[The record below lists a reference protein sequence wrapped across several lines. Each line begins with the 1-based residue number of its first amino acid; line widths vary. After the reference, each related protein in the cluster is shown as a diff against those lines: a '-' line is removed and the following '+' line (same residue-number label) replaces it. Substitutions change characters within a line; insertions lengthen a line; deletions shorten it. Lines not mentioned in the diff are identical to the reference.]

1 MASHTAAGP
10 LAGRGTGPDRAPG
23 PGPAGGVPPGAAL
36 RRTAVFAALY
46 LAATLAG
53 RMTLIEGTTLSLVWP
68 AAGVSALWFLAQR
81 HARTWWPDVAAFAVC
96 TLAANVWTG
105 ASPAL
110 AVCFAVANLA
120 QVGAFL
126 LLFGRLSPESW
137 AAEGLGELV
146 RVRQL
151 WRLLQAA
158 AGATLC
164 GAAVVSAGMWL
175 IGAQVSWLGTSV
187 WIARNIVS
195 IVLIG
200 GVGLRLAALFRVHPL
215 RPGPGSAWSAAR
227 DTLRTAPRWRKAEY
241 AALVLA
247 SATAYVVAF
256 GLNHGLPLAFPLL
269 VVTVWAGLR
278 FNTTFVVLHDLLVGA
293 TAILFTLY
301 GHGPFATIGSPP
313 VRAFVAQAFV
323 AMVAVVGLALALG
336 RDERDALLRQLAAA
350 EESASAQAGLLA
362 TIVDAMHDGLV
373 VIDSAGRFL
382 MRNRAAA
389 DLLDDLGPPDAPA
402 PGTAD
407 AAAPGTAGV
416 DVGHFGLFHPDG
428 TLMDE
433 AELPYRQALAGREIR
448 AVDLLV
454 RNRVM
459 PEGRMFSVSATRLP
473 TEAGDEGEAAVVVVF
488 HDVTAERRDRD
499 ELAAF
504 AGVVAHDLRNPLSAV
519 DGWIDVLDETV
530 EAVPGGAPDMAVESI
545 ARIRHASA
553 RMRNLINDLL
563 THSVSRA
570 AALSPVPVDLGE
582 TVREVIATRGG
593 DDAAAGRERRPRPRF
608 HVGDLPRVQADPVL
622 LRQLLDN
629 LIGNATKY
637 VAPGAVPE
645 ITVTAG
651 PAEEEGWVRVEV
663 ADRGIGIPPGQH
675 EAVFENFHRA
685 HHTAGYTGSGLGL
698 AICKR
703 IVERHGGTIGA
714 RDNPG
719 GGTRFH
725 FTLPAA
731 P

>member
-1 MASHTAAGP
+1 M
-10 LAGRGTGPDRAPG
+10 
-23 PGPAGGVPPGAAL
+23 
-36 RRTAVFAALY
+36 
-46 LAATLAG
+46 
-53 RMTLIEGTTLSLVWP
+53 
-68 AAGVSALWFLAQR
+68 
-81 HARTWWPDVAAFAVC
+81 
-96 TLAANVWTG
+96 
-105 ASPAL
+105 
-110 AVCFAVANLA
+110 
-120 QVGAFL
+120 
-126 LLFGRLSPESW
+126 
-137 AAEGLGELV
+137 
-146 RVRQL
+146 
-151 WRLLQAA
+151 
-158 AGATLC
+158 
-164 GAAVVSAGMWL
+164 
-175 IGAQVSWLGTSV
+175 
-187 WIARNIVS
+187 
-195 IVLIG
+195 
-200 GVGLRLAALFRVHPL
+200 
-215 RPGPGSAWSAAR
+215 
-227 DTLRTAPRWRKAEY
+227 
-241 AALVLA
+241 LA

-256 GLNHGLPLAFPLL
+256 GLSHGLPLAFPLL

-278 FNTTFVVLHDLLVGA
+278 FSTTFVVMHDMLVGA

-336 RDERDALLRQLAAA
+336 RDERDGLLRQLAAA
-350 EESASAQAGLLA
+350 EESASEQAGLLA

-373 VIDSAGRFL
+373 VIDSGGRFL

-389 DLLDDLGPPDAPA
+389 NLLDDLGPPGVPL
-402 PGTAD
+402 
-407 AAAPGTAGV
+407 PGTAGV

-428 TLMDE
+428 TPMDE
-433 AELPYRQALAGREIR
+433 AELPYRQALTGQEIR

-454 RNRVM
+454 RNRAM
-459 PEGRMFSVSATRLP
+459 PEGRMFSVSATCLP
-473 TEAGDEGEAAVVVVF
+473 TGVGAEDEAAVVVVF

-545 ARIRHASA
+545 ARIRHACA

-563 THSVSRA
+563 THSTARA
-570 AALSPVPVDLGE
+570 VALSPVPVDLGE
-582 TVREVIATRGG
+582 TVREVIATRSG
-593 DDAAAGRERRPRPRF
+593 DDAAAGRDNRPEPRF
-608 HVGDLPRVQADPVL
+608 QVGDLPRVEADPVL

-637 VAPGAVPE
+637 VVPGAVPE
-645 ITVTAG
+645 ITVTAE
-651 PAEEEGWVRVEV
+651 PAEDGWVRVEV

-685 HHTAGYTGSGLGL
+685 HHAAGYTGSGLGL

-703 IVERHGGTIGA
+703 IVERHGGTIGV

>member
-1 MASHTAAGP
+1 
-10 LAGRGTGPDRAPG
+10 
-23 PGPAGGVPPGAAL
+23 
-36 RRTAVFAALY
+36 
-46 LAATLAG
+46 
-53 RMTLIEGTTLSLVWP
+53 MTLIGGSTLSLVWP
-68 AAGVSALWFLAQR
+68 SAGVSVLWFLAQR
-81 HARTWWPDVAAFAVC
+81 RARTRWPDLAAFTAC
-96 TLAANVWTG
+96 TLAVNVWTG
-105 ASPAL
+105 ASFGL
-110 AVCFAVANLA
+110 AVCFLAANLV
-120 QVGAFL
+120 QVGTFL
-126 LLFGRLSPESW
+126 LLFARLSPDSW
-137 AAEGLGELV
+137 TADGLGELV

-164 GAAVVSAGMWL
+164 GAAAVSAGMWL
-175 IGAQVSWLGTSV
+175 IGTHLSWLTTSV

-200 GVGLRLAALFRVHPL
+200 GVGLRLAALLRVHPL
-215 RPGPGSAWSAAR
+215 RPGPGSVWSAAR
-227 DTLRTAPRWRKAEY
+227 DTLRTTPRWRKAEY
-241 AALVLA
+241 GALVLA

-278 FNTTFVVLHDLLVGA
+278 FNTTFVVVHDLLVGA

-323 AMVAVVGLALALG
+323 AMVAVLGLALALG
-336 RDERDALLRQLAAA
+336 RDERDALLHQLADA
-350 EESASAQAGLLA
+350 EESASEQAGLLA

-373 VIDSAGRFL
+373 VIDSEDRFL

-389 DLLDDLGPPDAPA
+389 DLLDDLGPP
-402 PGTAD
+402 
-407 AAAPGTAGV
+407 AAPSSGTTGI
-416 DVGHFGLFHPDG
+416 DVGHFGLLHPDG
-428 TLMDE
+428 TPMSE
-433 AELPYRQALAGREIR
+433 EELPYRQALAGREIR
-448 AVDLLV
+448 AVDMLV
-454 RNRVM
+454 RNRAM
-459 PEGRMFSVSATRLP
+459 PEGRMFSVSATCLP
-473 TEAGDEGEAAVVVVF
+473 AGAGGTAAVVVVF

-530 EAVPGGAPDMAVESI
+530 EDVPGGAPGMALESI

-563 THSVSRA
+563 THSTARA

-582 TVREVIATRGG
+582 AVREVIATRGS
-593 DDAAAGRERRPRPRF
+593 DDAAAGREGRPEPRF
-608 HVGDLPRVQADPVL
+608 HVGDLPRVEADPVL

-637 VAPGAVPE
+637 VAPGAAPE
-645 ITVTAG
+645 IAVTAE
-651 PAEEEGWVRVEV
+651 PAEEGWVRVEV

-675 EAVFENFHRA
+675 EAVFGNFHRA

-731 P
+731 R